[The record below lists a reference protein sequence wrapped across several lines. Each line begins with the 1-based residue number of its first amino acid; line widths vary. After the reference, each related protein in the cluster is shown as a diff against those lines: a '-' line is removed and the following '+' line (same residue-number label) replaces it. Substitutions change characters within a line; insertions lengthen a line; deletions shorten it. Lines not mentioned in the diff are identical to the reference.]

1 MSGAGKGDKPR
12 PVDGPTYRANYDA
25 IFRKPERY
33 LTSEEAA
40 DLLKTNPSELIS
52 EMRVWNDDFPSPI
65 SKLPAPGSALR
76 YPDWVCRPC
85 GWQYGRWPGNDRISA
100 WHEGTCG
107 ICGQRGPV
115 SEPRDFGHL
124 RDLPSPISQLPAPR

>member
-1 MSGAGKGDKPR
+1 MSAGKGSKPR
-12 PVDGPTYRANYDA
+12 PVDLAKYQANYDA
-25 IFRKPERY
+25 IFRRK
-33 LTSEEAA
+33 
-40 DLLKTNPSELIS
+40 
-52 EMRVWNDDFPSPI
+52 
-65 SKLPAPGSALR
+65 

-85 GWQYGRWPGNDRISA
+85 GWQYGRFPKMDRISA

-124 RDLPSPISQLPAPR
+124 QNLPTENCQLPTFL

>member
-12 PVDGPTYRANYDA
+12 PVDLAKYQANYDA
-25 IFRKPERY
+25 IFRRP
-33 LTSEEAA
+33 
-40 DLLKTNPSELIS
+40 
-52 EMRVWNDDFPSPI
+52 
-65 SKLPAPGSALR
+65 

-85 GWQYGRWPGNDRISA
+85 GWQYGRFPSMDRISA

-115 SEPRDFGHL
+115 TEPRDFGHL
-124 RDLPSPISQLPAPR
+124 QNLPTLNPQP

>member
-25 IFRKPERY
+25 IFRRPMTE
-33 LTSEEAA
+33 
-40 DLLKTNPSELIS
+40 I
-52 EMRVWNDDFPSPI
+52 PSPI

-85 GWQYGRWPGNDRISA
+85 GWQYGRFPSMDRISA

-115 SEPRDFGHL
+115 TEPRDFGPL
-124 RDLPSPISQLPAPR
+124 RDLPSPGSHLPAPR